1 MANDSA
7 RVDDELDVVL
17 DGNRHLYRS
26 ELGPAVEA
34 ATVLAEELRAVEIP
48 PGVAERH
55 IAMALDRAGHASR
68 RARRRLLARML
79 AAVAAAAVIVGVPAT
94 LVSAG
99 ALPGHPLYPLKRT
112 VEAADLA
119 VHFDP
124 SREAQIHMRIAERR
138 IAELDALVQR
148 RDRTHLLSAIKE
160 VKLAVEA
167 ANVAVDKA
175 FRSEGVNSDTMAL
188 HTRLTG
194 VTREM
199 MQKLEDVVATP
210 TDPAAASTASSI
222 LGTATTAAPP
232 GVPPPTAAVPPP
244 TAAVPPPTAADTPT
258 TSVVPPP
265 TTATPPTTAD
275 TPPTPPPST
284 GPSVSPTAPGAS
296 TGDTA
301 AGASPTGP

>member
-34 ATVLAEELRAVEIP
+34 ATLLAEELRAVEIP

-55 IAMALDRAGHASR
+55 IAMALDRAGHAAR
-68 RARRRLLARML
+68 RARRRLLARMV
-79 AAVAAAAVIVGVPAT
+79 AAVAAAAVTVGVPAT

-112 VEAADLA
+112 IEAADLA

-175 FRSEGVNSDTMAL
+175 FRSEGVTSDTMAL
-188 HTRLTG
+188 HTKLTG

-199 MQKLEDVVATP
+199 MQELEDVLAAP

-232 GVPPPTAAVPPP
+232 GVPPPTAAD
-244 TAAVPPPTAADTPT
+244 TPPTAADTPT
-258 TSVVPPP
+258 TSAVPPP

-284 GPSVSPTAPGAS
+284 SPSVSPTAPGAS
-296 TGDTA
+296 TDDTA